1 MSRFIP
7 RSILWRLLLLC
18 WGLASLAALSHWQWA
33 AYLGGITL
41 TVCLVLAV
49 GHISK
54 AAKLLMLGL
63 IAGIGLLLWQTGL
76 PALNTG
82 LLQAIV
88 FAAFIPTARL
98 MRAAAY
104 HDPAIIR
111 IRRNFRRLP
120 QQTRAGW
127 VLYAAN
133 ALSAVLSIGAFAVMA
148 PLFPRNAPEQKQRLA
163 QIALMGGGLSVLWSP
178 FFVAQAFVAH
188 GYPSLAIWQIVL
200 AGFCISMVGLLIASF
215 INRLNNVGDALAAVI
230 PALGTLLLPL
240 VFAIAAIVLL
250 NRFGGYGNIQAMVLA
265 IPPLALLA
273 AWLRRPSHMHSI
285 FRQAPRWLGGMT
297 EDIGVIVLAILFSAI
312 LQQSAFADAAGHWVH
327 QMGLPPMAV
336 LGAAFLLMVGLEV
349 AGLHPILCA
358 TLALQITHTVS
369 DRVPDLLAAMV
380 ILVAWSFGSVTSYS
394 GLLPSIAA
402 VTFDVAKHRLVYGR
416 NLLYVATGVVLV
428 CGLLAILSLR

>member
-1 MSRFIP
+1 M
-7 RSILWRLLLLC
+7 LWRLMLLC
-18 WGLASLAALSHWQWA
+18 WGFASLAAFGQWQWA
-33 AYLGGITL
+33 AYIGGFILALCLILG
-41 TVCLVLAV
+41 AR
-49 GHISK
+49 HISS
-54 AAKLLMLGL
+54 AARLLITGL
-63 IAGIGLLLWQTGL
+63 IAGTILLLWQTGL
-76 PALNTG
+76 QALKIS

-111 IRRNFRRLP
+111 IRRNFRRMSV
-120 QQTRAGW
+120 QTRASW

-133 ALSAVLSIGAFAVMA
+133 ALSAVLSIGAFAVLA
-148 PLFPRNAPEQKQRLA
+148 PLFPRNDPEQKQRLA

-188 GYPSLAIWQIVL
+188 GYPSLAIWQIAL
-200 AGFCISMVGLLIASF
+200 AGFCVSLIGLIIASI
-215 INRLNNVGDALAAVI
+215 INRLHDVKSALATVM

-240 VFAIAAIVLL
+240 VFAIATIVLL
-250 NRFGGYGNIQAMVLA
+250 NRFGGYGNIQAMVLS

-273 AWLRRPSHMHSI
+273 AWLRRPTHLLSI
-285 FRQAPRWLGGMT
+285 FRQAPRWLGGMV
-297 EDIGVIVLAILFSAI
+297 EDIGVIVLAILFSAT
-312 LQQSAFADAAGHWVH
+312 LQQSAFAGAAGDWVS

-336 LGAAFLLMVGLEV
+336 LAAAFLVMVCLEV

-369 DRVPDLLAAMV
+369 GQVSDLLAAMV
-380 ILVAWSFGSVTSYS
+380 ILVAWSFGSVSSYS

-416 NLLYVATGVVLV
+416 NLIYVGSGVVLV
-428 CGLLAILSLR
+428 CSLLAILSLR

>member
-1 MSRFIP
+1 M
-7 RSILWRLLLLC
+7 L
-18 WGLASLAALSHWQWA
+18 
-33 AYLGGITL
+33 IT
-41 TVCLVLAV
+41 
-49 GHISK
+49 
-54 AAKLLMLGL
+54 GL
-63 IAGIGLLLWQTGL
+63 IAGTILLLWQTGL
-76 PALNTG
+76 QALKAS

-111 IRRNFRRLP
+111 IRRNFRRMSA
-120 QQTRAGW
+120 QTRASW

-133 ALSAVLSIGAFAVMA
+133 ALSAVLSIGAFAVLA
-148 PLFPRNAPEQKQRLA
+148 PLFPRNDPEQRQRLA

-200 AGFCISMVGLLIASF
+200 AGFCVSLIGLVIASI
-215 INRLNNVGDALAAVI
+215 INRLRNVKSALAAVI

-240 VFAIAAIVLL
+240 VFAIAAVVLL
-250 NRFGGYGNIQAMVLA
+250 NRFGGYGNIQAMVLS

-273 AWLRRPSHMHSI
+273 AWLRRPTHLYSI
-285 FRQAPRWLGGMT
+285 FRQAPRWLGGMV
-297 EDIGVIVLAILFSAI
+297 EDIGVIVLAILFSAT
-312 LQQSAFADAAGHWVH
+312 LQQSAFAGAAGDWVN

-336 LGAAFLLMVGLEV
+336 LAAAFLVMVCLEV

-369 DRVPDLLAAMV
+369 GQVSDLLAAMV
-380 ILVAWSFGSVTSYS
+380 ILVAWSFGSVSSYS

-416 NLLYVATGVVLV
+416 NLIYVGSGVVLV
-428 CGLLAILSLR
+428 CGLLTILSLR